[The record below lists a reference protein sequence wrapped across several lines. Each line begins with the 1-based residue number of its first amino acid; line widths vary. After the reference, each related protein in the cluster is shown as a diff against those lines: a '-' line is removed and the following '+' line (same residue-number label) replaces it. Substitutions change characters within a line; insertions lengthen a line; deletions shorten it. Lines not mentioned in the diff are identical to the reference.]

1 MLSVKKPNCKDP
13 KKIIEIINGKE
24 PIYKMI
30 SIYIYKILYNNYK
43 IDAFINEESINK
55 YKLREYQ
62 DFAKYIKEKELINIY
77 KIDYKVKTLKDEY
90 YNKSYDLIEKY
101 KSENY
106 ENEINKKVLILK
118 NMALTIFIW
127 QHII

>member
-1 MLSVKKPNCKDP
+1 
-13 KKIIEIINGKE
+13 
-24 PIYKMI
+24 MI
-30 SIYIYKILYNNYK
+30 HIYIYKILYNNYK
-43 IDAFINEESINK
+43 IDAFINEEIINK

-106 ENEINKKVLILK
+106 ENEINKKDFNIEEYGIDNFYMATYNLILSNLK
-118 NMALTIFIW
+118 KANFVLNINKFY
-127 QHII
+127 

>member
-30 SIYIYKILYNNYK
+30 RIYIYKILYNNYK

-62 DFAKYIKEKELINIY
+62 DFAKYIKEKE
-77 KIDYKVKTLKDEY
+77 
-90 YNKSYDLIEKY
+90 
-101 KSENY
+101 
-106 ENEINKKVLILK
+106 
-118 NMALTIFIW
+118 
-127 QHII
+127 